1 VTVSRPL
8 RLFNSLGRR
17 IEDFQPATDVVR
29 LYSCGPTV
37 YSYAHIG
44 NMRAYTFADT
54 LRRALLWKGWQ
65 VEHVINITDVGHAVA
80 EAELGEDKIE
90 VAAAR
95 ERRSVEEIAEMYTQ
109 AFFTDLAAL
118 NILPAH
124 HYPRAT
130 QYVDEMVAFAE
141 RLVERGFTYEI
152 ESGLYFDTSK
162 DPGYGRLGL
171 IDVSGQLEGARVE
184 EVPGRR
190 AKTDFALWR
199 AEAPGQIRAMRW
211 NSPWGWGAPGWH
223 LECSVMSMRLLGE
236 HFDIHTGGV
245 DHRQLHHVNE
255 IAQSEAYLG
264 DGRPWVKYWLHNEFL
279 QLGSA
284 KMAKSAGQVVTVQE
298 LARQGFHPLAYR
310 LFLLGGH
317 YRSQLEFT
325 EDGLNGAQSALRR
338 LVRRI
343 SALGQ
348 LPLITTVDDARAL
361 VADDA
366 AATAVIDQIDDAVSS
381 DLNTPRVLAV
391 LQESLRD
398 ATLSEQGQRVI
409 AAASAAVLGLPFGNL
424 EPSDVEPAAEGLPEL
439 DHAMVDK
446 LVADREAARS
456 SRDWARADALRD
468 ELTQL
473 GVQVTD
479 TPDGPVWSRS
489 G

>member
-1 VTVSRPL
+1 MTVSRPL

-17 IEDFQPATDVVR
+17 VEDFVPASDGVVR
-29 LYSCGPTV
+29 MYTCGPTV

-44 NMRAYTFADT
+44 NLRAYTFADT

-80 EAELGEDKIE
+80 EAELGEDKLE

-95 ERRSVEEIAEMYTQ
+95 ERRTVEEIAELYTE
-109 AFFTDLAAL
+109 AFFADLAAL
-118 NILPAH
+118 NILPAQ

-130 QYVDEMVAFAE
+130 QYVDEMIAFAE

-199 AEAPGQIRAMRW
+199 AEAPGQLRAMRW

-223 LECSVMSMRLLGE
+223 LECSVMSMLLLGE
-236 HFDIHTGGV
+236 HFDMHTGGV

-264 DGRPWVKYWLHNEFL
+264 DGQPWVKFWLHNEFL
-279 QLGSA
+279 QLGAA
-284 KMAKSAGQVVTVQE
+284 KISKSAGHLLTVSD
-298 LARQGFHPLAYR
+298 LAKQGFHPLAYR

-317 YRSQLEFT
+317 YRAQLEFT
-325 EDGLNGAQSALRR
+325 TGGLDSAQTTLRR
-338 LVRRI
+338 LIRRT
-343 SALGQ
+343 SALGR
-348 LPLITTVDDARAL
+348 LPVVTTASEARAI
-361 VADDA
+361 AGDDTA
-366 AATAVIDQIDDAVSS
+366 ALGVIDQLDEAISA
-381 DLNTPRVLAV
+381 DLNTPRVLAL

-398 ATLSEQGQRVI
+398 PALSEQGQRAVV
-409 AAASAAVLGLPFGNL
+409 AASSAVLGLPFGEL
-424 EPSDVEPAAEGLPEL
+424 EPVAADGPEL
-439 DHAMVDK
+439 DEAAVEK

-456 SRDWARADALRD
+456 ARDWARADALRA
-468 ELTQL
+468 ELTEL

-479 TPDGPVWSRS
+479 TADGPTWTRL

>member
-17 IEDFQPATDVVR
+17 VEDFVPASDGVVR
-29 LYSCGPTV
+29 MYTCGPTV

-44 NMRAYTFADT
+44 NLRAYTFADT

-80 EAELGEDKIE
+80 EAELGEDKLE

-95 ERRSVEEIAEMYTQ
+95 ERRTVEEIAELYTE
-109 AFFTDLAAL
+109 AFFADLAAL
-118 NILPAH
+118 NILPAQ

-130 QYVDEMVAFAE
+130 QYVDEMIAFAE

-199 AEAPGQIRAMRW
+199 AEAPGQLRAMRW

-223 LECSVMSMRLLGE
+223 LECSVMSMLLLGE
-236 HFDIHTGGV
+236 HFDMHTGGV

-264 DGRPWVKYWLHNEFL
+264 DGQPWVKFWLHNEFL
-279 QLGSA
+279 QLGAA
-284 KMAKSAGQVVTVQE
+284 KISKSAGHLLTVSD
-298 LARQGFHPLAYR
+298 LAKQGFHPLAYR

-317 YRSQLEFT
+317 YRAQLEFT
-325 EDGLNGAQSALRR
+325 TGGLDSAQTTLRR
-338 LVRRI
+338 LIRRT
-343 SALGQ
+343 SALGR
-348 LPLITTVDDARAL
+348 LPVVTTASEARAI
-361 VADDA
+361 AGDDTA
-366 AATAVIDQIDDAVSS
+366 ALGVIDELDEAISA
-381 DLNTPRVLAV
+381 DLNTPRVLAL

-398 ATLSEQGQRVI
+398 PALSEQGQRAVV
-409 AAASAAVLGLPFGNL
+409 AASSAVLGLPFGEL
-424 EPSDVEPAAEGLPEL
+424 EPVAADGPEL
-439 DHAMVDK
+439 DEAAVEK

-456 SRDWARADALRD
+456 ARDWARADALRA
-468 ELTQL
+468 ELTEL

-479 TPDGPVWSRS
+479 TADGPTWTRL

>member
-1 VTVSRPL
+1 M
-8 RLFNSLGRR
+8 
-17 IEDFQPATDVVR
+17 PASDGVVR
-29 LYSCGPTV
+29 MYTCGPTV

-44 NMRAYTFADT
+44 NLRAYTFADT

-80 EAELGEDKIE
+80 EAELGEDKLE

-95 ERRSVEEIAEMYTQ
+95 ERRTVEEIAELYTE
-109 AFFTDLAAL
+109 AFFADLAAL
-118 NILPAH
+118 NILPAQ

-130 QYVDEMVAFAE
+130 QYVDEMIAFAE

-199 AEAPGQIRAMRW
+199 AEAPGQLRAMRW

-223 LECSVMSMRLLGE
+223 LECSVMSMLLLGE
-236 HFDIHTGGV
+236 HFDMHTGGV

-264 DGRPWVKYWLHNEFL
+264 DGQPWVKFWLHNEFL
-279 QLGSA
+279 QLGAA
-284 KMAKSAGQVVTVQE
+284 KISKSAGHLLTVSD
-298 LARQGFHPLAYR
+298 LAKQGFHPLAYR

-317 YRSQLEFT
+317 YRAQLEFT
-325 EDGLNGAQSALRR
+325 TGGLDSAQTTLRR
-338 LVRRI
+338 LIRRT
-343 SALGQ
+343 SALGR
-348 LPLITTVDDARAL
+348 LPVVTTASEARAI
-361 VADDA
+361 AGDDTA
-366 AATAVIDQIDDAVSS
+366 ALGVIDQLDEAISA
-381 DLNTPRVLAV
+381 DLNTPRVLAL

-398 ATLSEQGQRVI
+398 PALSEQGQRAVV
-409 AAASAAVLGLPFGNL
+409 AASSAVLGLPFGEL
-424 EPSDVEPAAEGLPEL
+424 EPVAADGPEL
-439 DHAMVDK
+439 DEAAVEK

-456 SRDWARADALRD
+456 ARDWARADALRA
-468 ELTQL
+468 ELTEL

-479 TPDGPVWSRS
+479 TADGPTWTRL

>member
-1 VTVSRPL
+1 L

-17 IEDFQPATDVVR
+17 VEDFVPASDGVVR
-29 LYSCGPTV
+29 MYTCGPTV

-44 NMRAYTFADT
+44 NLRAYTFADT

-80 EAELGEDKIE
+80 EAELGEDKLE

-95 ERRSVEEIAEMYTQ
+95 ERRTVEEIAELYTE
-109 AFFTDLAAL
+109 AFFADLAAL
-118 NILPAH
+118 NILPAQ

-130 QYVDEMVAFAE
+130 QYVDEMIAFAE

-199 AEAPGQIRAMRW
+199 AEAPGQLRAMRW

-223 LECSVMSMRLLGE
+223 LECSVMSMLLLGE
-236 HFDIHTGGV
+236 HFDMHTGGV

-264 DGRPWVKYWLHNEFL
+264 DGQPWVKFWLHNEFL
-279 QLGSA
+279 QLGAA
-284 KMAKSAGQVVTVQE
+284 KISKSAGHLLTVSD
-298 LARQGFHPLAYR
+298 LAKQGFHPLAYR

-317 YRSQLEFT
+317 YRAQLEFT
-325 EDGLNGAQSALRR
+325 TGGLDSAQTTLRR
-338 LVRRI
+338 LIRRT
-343 SALGQ
+343 SALGR
-348 LPLITTVDDARAL
+348 LPVVTTASEARAI
-361 VADDA
+361 AGDDTA
-366 AATAVIDQIDDAVSS
+366 ALGVIDQLDEAISA
-381 DLNTPRVLAV
+381 DLNTPRVLAL

-398 ATLSEQGQRVI
+398 PALSEQGQRAVV
-409 AAASAAVLGLPFGNL
+409 AASSAVLGLPFGEL
-424 EPSDVEPAAEGLPEL
+424 EPVAADGPEL
-439 DHAMVDK
+439 DEAAVEK

-456 SRDWARADALRD
+456 ARDWARADALRA
-468 ELTQL
+468 ELTEL

-479 TPDGPVWSRS
+479 TADGPTWTRL

>member
-1 VTVSRPL
+1 MSRPL

-17 IEDFQPATDVVR
+17 VEDFVPASEGVVR
-29 LYSCGPTV
+29 MYTCGPTV

-44 NMRAYTFADT
+44 NLRAYTFADT
-54 LRRALLWKGWQ
+54 LRRALLWKGLQ

-80 EAELGEDKIE
+80 EAELGEDKLE

-95 ERRSVEEIAEMYTQ
+95 ERRTVEEIAELYTE
-109 AFFTDLAAL
+109 AFFADLAAL
-118 NILPAH
+118 NILHAQ

-130 QYVDEMVAFAE
+130 QYVDEMIAFAE

-152 ESGLYFDTSK
+152 ESGLYFETSK
-162 DPGYGRLGL
+162 VPGYGRLGL

-199 AEAPGQIRAMRW
+199 AEAPGQLRAMRW

-223 LECSVMSMRLLGE
+223 LECSVMSMLLLGE
-236 HFDIHTGGV
+236 HFDMHTGGV

-264 DGRPWVKYWLHNEFL
+264 DGQPWVKFWLHNEFL
-279 QLGSA
+279 QLGAA
-284 KMAKSAGQVVTVQE
+284 KISKSAGHLLTVSD
-298 LARQGFHPLAYR
+298 LGKQGFHPLAYR

-317 YRSQLEFT
+317 YRAQLEFT
-325 EDGLNGAQSALRR
+325 TGGLGSAQTTLRR
-338 LVRRI
+338 LIRRT
-343 SALGQ
+343 SALGR
-348 LPLITTVDDARAL
+348 LPVVTTASEARAI
-361 VADDA
+361 AGDDTA
-366 AATAVIDQIDDAVSS
+366 ALGVIDQLDEAISA
-381 DLNTPRVLAV
+381 DLNTPRGLAL
-391 LQESLRD
+391 LQDSLRD
-398 ATLSEQGQRVI
+398 PAFSEQGQRAVV
-409 AAASAAVLGLPFGNL
+409 AAISAVLGLPFGEL
-424 EPSDVEPAAEGLPEL
+424 EPVAADGPEL
-439 DHAMVDK
+439 DEAAVEK

-456 SRDWARADALRD
+456 ARDWARADALRA
-468 ELTQL
+468 ELAEL

-479 TPDGPVWSRS
+479 TADGPTWTRL

>member
-1 VTVSRPL
+1 V
-8 RLFNSLGRR
+8 
-17 IEDFQPATDVVR
+17 PASDGVVR
-29 LYSCGPTV
+29 MYTCGPTV

-44 NMRAYTFADT
+44 NLRAYTFADT

-80 EAELGEDKIE
+80 EAELGEDKLE

-95 ERRSVEEIAEMYTQ
+95 ERRTVEEIAELYTE
-109 AFFTDLAAL
+109 AFFADLAAL
-118 NILPAH
+118 NILPAQ

-130 QYVDEMVAFAE
+130 QYVDEMIAFAE

-199 AEAPGQIRAMRW
+199 AEAPGQLRAMRW

-223 LECSVMSMRLLGE
+223 LECSVMSMLLLGE
-236 HFDIHTGGV
+236 HFDMHTGGV

-264 DGRPWVKYWLHNEFL
+264 DGQPWVKFWLHNEFL
-279 QLGSA
+279 QLGAA
-284 KMAKSAGQVVTVQE
+284 KISKSAGHLLTVSD
-298 LARQGFHPLAYR
+298 LAKQGFHPLAYR

-317 YRSQLEFT
+317 YRAQLEFT
-325 EDGLNGAQSALRR
+325 TGGLDSAQTTLRR
-338 LVRRI
+338 LIRRT
-343 SALGQ
+343 SALGR
-348 LPLITTVDDARAL
+348 LPVVTTASEARAI
-361 VADDA
+361 AGDDTA
-366 AATAVIDQIDDAVSS
+366 ALGVIDQLDEAISA
-381 DLNTPRVLAV
+381 DLNTPRVLAL

-398 ATLSEQGQRVI
+398 PALSEQGQRAVV
-409 AAASAAVLGLPFGNL
+409 AASSAVLGLPFGEL
-424 EPSDVEPAAEGLPEL
+424 EPVAADGPEL
-439 DHAMVDK
+439 DEAAVEK

-456 SRDWARADALRD
+456 ARDWARADALRA
-468 ELTQL
+468 ELTEL

-479 TPDGPVWSRS
+479 TADGPTWTRL